1 VREQR
6 KAAQI
11 GTARN
16 VSALRFLLSHN
27 LIIGYAVRYVKG
39 YFRPLP
45 SFYFRAYCVWALTAS
60 RSFLRRRFHIAICNA
75 AGLDTLAAFDIVSS
89 HSACVWSFQTLGL

>member
-27 LIIGYAVRYVKG
+27 LSIGYAVRYVKG
-39 YFRPLP
+39 YFCL
-45 SFYFRAYCVWALTAS
+45 YCFFTLGPMAS
-60 RSFLRRRFHIAICNA
+60 RS
-75 AGLDTLAAFDIVSS
+75 
-89 HSACVWSFQTLGL
+89 